1 MEMSSKTCVVCGK
14 ALDATEIRLNERRI
28 GSRRRSPRYLCR
40 ECRRKEYN
48 NYTDSI
54 QKLIEKKY

>member
-1 MEMSSKTCVVCGK
+1 MSSKTCVVCGK
-14 ALDATEIRLNERRI
+14 ALDAIEIRLNERRI